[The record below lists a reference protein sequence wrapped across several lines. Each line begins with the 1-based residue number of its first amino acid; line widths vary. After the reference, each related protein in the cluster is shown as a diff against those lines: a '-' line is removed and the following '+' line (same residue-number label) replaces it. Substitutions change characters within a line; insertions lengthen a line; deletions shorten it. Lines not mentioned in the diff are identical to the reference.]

1 MKLKTALASAALATT
16 VLAAPAHAA
25 TIGSIP
31 GSDKPN
37 DFISDF
43 GLSPIEGWYGANLYL
58 AGTADIEI
66 NVWGSEAGW
75 KNGFSF
81 GSFSYQTA
89 GKTDAFASGTA
100 LNTQTSVAA
109 GLLSFLF
116 SVNNGAG
123 SVANGANV
131 LPVGTLPNFFV
142 TFSDGLGGFDTS
154 VNGSTAWS
162 GNSVFLFL
170 DDGGVGQD
178 DDNHD
183 DLVIQLT
190 AKRGFFHV
198 PEPASLGLLGMG
210 LLGIGAARRRRKA

>member
-16 VLAAPAHAA
+16 ILAAPAHALS
-25 TIGSIP
+25 IGTIP

-37 DFISDF
+37 DFITSQ
-43 GLSPIEGWYGANLYL
+43 GLTPIEGWYGANLYL
-58 AGTADIEI
+58 AGTSDIEI

-75 KNGFSF
+75 KNSFSF
-81 GSFSYQTA
+81 ADFTYTTA
-89 GKTDAFASGTA
+89 GKTNSFASGTA
-100 LNTQTSVAA
+100 GTTLSDVAA

-116 SVNNGAG
+116 SVNSGAG
-123 SVANGANV
+123 SVVNGANV

-142 TFSDGLGGFDTS
+142 SFADSGFDLT
-154 VNGSTAWS
+154 VDGSHAQS
-162 GNSVFLFL
+162 GQTVFLFL

-198 PEPASLGLLGMG
+198 PEPASLGLLGVG
-210 LLGIGAARRRRKA
+210 LLGIGAARRRRQA